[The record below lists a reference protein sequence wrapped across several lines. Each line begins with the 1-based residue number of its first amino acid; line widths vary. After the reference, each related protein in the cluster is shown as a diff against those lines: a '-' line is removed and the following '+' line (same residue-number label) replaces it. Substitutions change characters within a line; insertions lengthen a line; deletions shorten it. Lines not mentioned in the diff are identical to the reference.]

1 MRKTIL
7 TALVSVLFAASA
19 SQLTLAAE
27 RHRTSKANR
36 VVAGGQYRN
45 ANNSVAAP
53 TPTGWAYGGFSAP
66 AGR

>member
-19 SQLTLAAE
+19 SQFTLAAE
-27 RHRTSKANR
+27 RHHANKADR
-36 VVAGGQYRN
+36 IVAGGQYRN

-53 TPTGWAYGGFSAP
+53 APSGWAYGGFSAP
-66 AGR
+66 AGH